1 MSLGAFARDPGVAMA
16 FQVQLQLP
24 SGSYTDGSGS
34 ADAVLTRLMTNYK
47 CLGLSSCHTQN
58 FLHLK
63 FGSIKKTCLGRES
76 LVTLDMK
83 CFGSLWLSMFIPKIS

>member
-63 FGSIKKTCLGRES
+63 FGSIKKNLFRQGISGDVGHE
-76 LVTLDMK
+76 
-83 CFGSLWLSMFIPKIS
+83 MFRIAVVIDVHT